1 MIIDEVIEFLSTVP
15 PFQFL
20 DSSSIKNI
28 AENVS
33 MEFYPKG
40 TNILQQDGPPSEHLR
55 VIKKGAVKVFLKS
68 DSNKELLIDY
78 RSRGDYF
85 GLLSLFGGDK
95 SRANVV
101 AAEDTICFLI
111 QKDFILKLIDVNSI
125 VKEFFLKSFFHKFID
140 KIYKEMHNKSLI
152 YSGGDKL
159 LFSTPVGELATKKI
173 ITASSDVSIR
183 EAATIMSSSKITS
196 LVLVD
201 QNSTP
206 VGIVTDRD
214 LRDKVVSKGRNI
226 EDPVHSVMSVS
237 LIKGEARE
245 YCFEALL
252 KMIRYNIHHL
262 LVVDGGRL
270 KGIITNHD
278 LMMLQGTSPVSLVKE
293 IENGQCIDDLA
304 PVAKKNNSIV
314 GLLLKEGARASN
326 ITRIITEINDRL
338 CRKILEITERK
349 LGPSPVR
356 YCWIVFGSEGRKE
369 QTFKTDQDNAI
380 IFEDVASQE
389 EMDQARSY
397 LSKLADAVRDA
408 LLKCG
413 FPPCPANY
421 MASNPQWCQPLRVWK
436 KYFSEWVK
444 EPTPDALIKSLVFF
458 DFRPLYGDF
467 DLAEQLRESLSAGI
481 EDNMLFLGSM
491 ANTIIRNVPPIGFFK
506 TFIVEKSGEHKNELN
521 LKVKGIAPL
530 IDIVRLFSL
539 EKGIRETSTIER
551 LHALREKHTI
561 VEEYAEEIEHAF
573 EFIMLLRVHF
583 QYEQV
588 EIGEL
593 PDNFINPD
601 SLSNLEKRSMK
612 EAFQLISGLQDIIIE
627 RYKVMIL

>member
-1 MIIDEVIEFLSTVP
+1 MIISEVTEFLSSVP

-33 MEFYPKG
+33 MEYYPKG
-40 TNILQQDGPPSEHLR
+40 THILQQDGPPSEYLR

-68 DSNKELLIDY
+68 DNNRELLIDY

-111 QKDFILKLIDVNSI
+111 QKEFILKLLDNNSI

-140 KIYKEMHNKSLI
+140 KIYMEMHNKSLI

-159 LFSTPVGELATKKI
+159 LFSTSVGELATKKI

-183 EAATIMSSSKITS
+183 EAAILMSSSKITS

-201 QNSTP
+201 QNSAP
-206 VGIVTDRD
+206 IGIVTDRD
-214 LRDKVVSKGRNI
+214 LRDKVVSKGRNV
-226 EDPVHSVMSVS
+226 EDPVHAVMSVS
-237 LIKGEARE
+237 LIKADARE

-262 LVVDGGRL
+262 LVVEGGRL

-293 IENGQCIDDLA
+293 IENSQSIDDLA
-304 PVAKKNNSIV
+304 PVSKKNNSIV

-413 FPPCPANY
+413 FPPCPANF
-421 MASNPQWCQPLRVWK
+421 MASNPQWCQPLRVWR
-436 KYFSEWVK
+436 KYFSGWLN
-444 EPTPDALIKSLVFF
+444 EPTPDALLKSLVFF

-467 DLAEQLRESLSAGI
+467 HLAEQLRESLSAGI
-481 EDNMLFLGSM
+481 EDNTLFLGSM

-539 EKGIRETSTIER
+539 EKGVKETSTIER
-551 LHALREKHTI
+551 LRALREKHTI

-573 EFIMLLRVHF
+573 EFIMLLRVHS

-588 EIGEL
+588 EIGES

-601 SLSNLEKRSMK
+601 SLSNLEKRSIK
-612 EAFQLISGLQDIIIE
+612 EAFQLISGLQDIIID